1 MPEPRRKHAL
11 VIGIDSYPWMGEKL
25 QLRGCV
31 NDAGLIAQEL
41 CGRFGFSSKDVTVLK
56 DEAATRDGILSA
68 MRGLL
73 ERVGRDE
80 VVVVAYSGH
89 GSWMPDAEGDEP
101 DGRDETIV
109 PFDSGRGEHPCRD
122 IPDDEIYAWLLD
134 LSEVTPYITLIFD
147 SCFSGGI
154 VRDPF
159 AAQARWVP
167 PHEHPVK
174 LPPVFRPAQRGPA
187 VRQVQKGPSG
197 FLPLS
202 ERYVLLAGCRHDEC
216 SHEHAARPEDG
227 GKPVHHG
234 ALTYFLWKEL
244 AAARAA
250 ESYRDVFERARDQV
264 TASYPRQHPQMEG
277 ARDRGLFGD
286 QTFAPMRFLPVCARN
301 GSRITLGGGAAHGLT
316 VGSEWAIHPQGTKVV
331 ERAPRRALARICRVE
346 AVQAEAEIREENG
359 GDPVQPGDRAF
370 EHAHQH
376 GEMRLVVEIDA
387 PEGPRKEL
395 ARAVRRESLLRLNR
409 KREGWQAKIS
419 WIPPRERAVGDD
431 PVPQIGAVAEP
442 VWAVVGEDGHL
453 VMPVIPAGSSSA
465 LGRLI
470 DNLKARARYENI
482 RQIENHDPESRLE
495 TNVEFRI
502 LRRQGEEWEPVEGD
516 AAVFA
521 EEERLALEVENRCEE
536 PIYISV
542 LDLGLSGRVSQVYPV
557 PGARKALAAGRT
569 LQVGMRKGEEL
580 ELFMPRTFPFNGDP
594 ATAEGTEHLKLF
606 ATTGEADFELLEQG
620 GYRAAPVTRR
630 SADPLAELLSAA
642 LAENAMR
649 ELRPKVHVPDA
660 DWTTVMRSFVLRRA
674 GS

>member
-11 VIGIDSYPWMGEKL
+11 VIGIDRYPGMDEKL

-31 NDAGLIAQEL
+31 NDAGLIAHEL
-41 CGRFGFSSKDVTVLK
+41 CGRFGFASQDVTVLK

-73 ERVGRDE
+73 TRVGRDE
-80 VVVVAYSGH
+80 VVVVTYSGH

-122 IPDDEIYAWLLD
+122 IPDDEIHAWLLD

-167 PHEHPVK
+167 PHAHPVK

-187 VRQVQKGPSG
+187 VRQLQKGPSG

-227 GKPVHHG
+227 GEPVHHG

-250 ESYRDVFERARDQV
+250 ESYRDVFERASGRV
-264 TASYPRQHPQMEG
+264 TAAYSRQHPQMEG

-286 QTFAPMRFLPVCARN
+286 QTFAPMRFLPVRARN
-301 GSRITLGGGAAHGLT
+301 GSTIILGGGAAHGLT
-316 VGSEWAIHPQGTKVV
+316 VGSEWVIHPQGT
-331 ERAPRRALARICRVE
+331 RTADGAPRLAFARVYRVA
-346 AVQAEAEIREENG
+346 AVQAEAEIRDEDSG
-359 GDPVQPGDRAF
+359 SSVQPGDRAF
-370 EHAHQH
+370 EHAHQY

-395 ARAVRRESLLRLNR
+395 ARAVRRESLLRLAR
-409 KREGWQAKIS
+409 KRERGRARVC
-419 WIPPRERAVGDD
+419 WIPGK
-431 PVPQIGAVAEP
+431 GTEP

-453 VMPVIPAGSSSA
+453 VMPVIPASS
-465 LGRLI
+465 LDRLV

-482 RQIENHDPESRLE
+482 LRIENHDPESRLDKRI
-495 TNVEFRI
+495 EFRI
-502 LRRQGEEWEPVEGD
+502 LRQRGERWESVD
-516 AAVFA
+516 SDRAVFA
-521 EEERLALEVENRCEE
+521 EGERLALEVENRSDE
-536 PIYISV
+536 PVYISV
-542 LDLGLSGRVSQVYPV
+542 LDLGLSGRVGQIYPV
-557 PGARKALAAGRT
+557 HGACEPLAAGGT
-569 LQVGMRKGEEL
+569 LRIGVRRGEEL
-580 ELFMPRTFPFNGDP
+580 DLYIPQAFPFNGDP
-594 ATAEGTEHLKLF
+594 ATAEGTEHVKLF
-606 ATTGEADFELLEQG
+606 ATTAEADFELLEQE
-620 GYRAAPVTRR
+620 GYRAVRR
-630 SADPLAELLSAA
+630 SAGPLAELLSAA
-642 LAENAMR
+642 MAENAMR
-649 ELRPKVHVPDA
+649 ELRPQARVPDA
-660 DWTTVMRSFVLRRA
+660 DWTTVTRSFLVRRRA
-674 GS
+674 GL